1 MSLNVVQRLER
12 CNAALKTPFEI
23 SEKGNFCAEK
33 GVPDNIRIDLA
44 HRWWRT
50 KFAEQT
56 KGRSQHAG
64 SERNTLATGKRA
76 ARRHR
81 LPYDSRAL
89 CKRCLRKWQPAVNAY
104 RCEEGFAVCVDL
116 AGMDKE
122 SIDVKVE
129 QRRLRIRGHRQS
141 PEPKREKHR
150 PVQVLMM
157 EIDSGNFE
165 RELTFSV
172 DIDGSQTTAEQQN
185 GLLWIF
191 LPLSQGA

>member
-1 MSLNVVQRLER
+1 MPEVSGIHWQWVSGRLGDIAYEMTR
-12 CNAALKTPFEI
+12 VRLA
-23 SEKGNFCAEK
+23 S
-33 GVPDNIRIDLA
+33 GVSA
-44 HRWWRT
+44 
-50 KFAEQT
+50 
-56 KGRSQHAG
+56 
-64 SERNTLATGKRA
+64 
-76 ARRHR
+76 
-81 LPYDSRAL
+81 
-89 CKRCLRKWQPAVNAY
+89 KWQPAVNAY